1 MFTKGLENLRTI
13 LTVQFIA
20 AYVVRLAQ
28 IDDLLHAHFAV
39 VELLGVIVAKLIRV
53 VIVEFGNLFDGVS
66 VFFTVFI
73 SEMFVF
79 HPVTV
84 LHLDVI
90 RVALETSMLIVVGMI
105 LYHVQEGF
113 VLAHELDE

>member
-1 MFTKGLENLRTI
+1 MRTI
-13 LTVQFIA
+13 LTVHVIA

-28 IDDLLHAHFAV
+28 TNDLLHVHFAEV
-39 VELLGVIVAKLIRV
+39 KLLAVILTKLVRV
-53 VIVEFGNLFDGVS
+53 VIVEIGNLFDGGS

-73 SEMFVF
+73 SEVFVF

-90 RVALETSMLIVVGMI
+90 RVALETSMFIVVGMV